1 MGPPGATRR
10 PCAGFPQLFTADA
23 GLHATVRSVK
33 LQSLIMVGGEVS
45 GRRKFMVA
53 SMLTVLASNNSL
65 LTTASK
71 TDGEYAFNFGTCV
84 LLWEMVSSS
93 ARNAHAL
100 PWAAG

>member
-1 MGPPGATRR
+1 
-10 PCAGFPQLFTADA
+10 
-23 GLHATVRSVK
+23 
-33 LQSLIMVGGEVS
+33 
-45 GRRKFMVA
+45 MVA

-93 ARNAHAL
+93 PQRAATRPA
-100 PWAAG
+100 PWADG

>member
-1 MGPPGATRR
+1 
-10 PCAGFPQLFTADA
+10 
-23 GLHATVRSVK
+23 
-33 LQSLIMVGGEVS
+33 
-45 GRRKFMVA
+45 MVA

-93 ARNAHAL
+93 PRNAHARP

>member
-1 MGPPGATRR
+1 
-10 PCAGFPQLFTADA
+10 
-23 GLHATVRSVK
+23 
-33 LQSLIMVGGEVS
+33 MVGGEVS

-93 ARNAHAL
+93 PQRAATRPA
-100 PWAAG
+100 PWADG